1 MSRRFIRA
9 AIIAVAAIIPLVA
22 GMVPASA
29 DASGKAFCHD
39 KGNAAGGCLQWIGAN
54 VTPGVTP
61 YDSSAPGAFSV
72 TRTGLTGGCNNNR
85 VSTGGADGCW
95 WPFTTH
101 AFDTDYHGD
110 IVVGLQ
116 FTAHGQ
122 CIITVPHTISG
133 AGDTWVKADDGSC
146 DNGILWVRDG
156 SYGYVSVKGSDA
168 DGAHRYLYS
177 KSCFSCGGDVAALGA
192 WQADYAQ
199 WDFCG
204 TTC

>member
-9 AIIAVAAIIPLVA
+9 AMIVVAAIVPLAA
-22 GMVPASA
+22 GMVPAAA
-29 DASGKAFCHD
+29 DATGTALCAS
-39 KGNAAGGCLQWIGAN
+39 KGDASKGCLEWQGAN
-54 VTPGVTP
+54 VTPAVQA
-61 YDSSAPGAFSV
+61 YDSSLPGRYTV

-122 CIITVPHTISG
+122 CIITVPHTVSG
-133 AGDTWVKADDGSC
+133 PEDTWVKADDGSC

-156 SYGYVSVKGSDA
+156 DYGYVSVKGSDA
-168 DGAHRYLYS
+168 DGAHRYLYARGCCVP
-177 KSCFSCGGDVAALGA
+177 KIAALGA
-192 WQADYAQ
+192 WQADIAQ

-204 TTC
+204 STC